1 MKNCTSSTVAAFAA
15 GILVMSASGAEAAP
29 GMSAKVCMTCHKTVQ
44 ENLVR
49 GYWEDLS
56 WKFATTQVKVDAVS
70 EVIAFDKDAFELV
83 NPPEGDSLEKQLRGI
98 RKGAEISL
106 AFVEKDG
113 KRVGTKLTVK
123 PKLKVAEEKLV
134 KTEALEKL
142 VEKGTGYFL
151 FDARP
156 GPPFQEGF
164 IPTAMSLPFPA
175 FEKEKDKLPAD
186 KGALVVFYCSGVT

>member
-1 MKNCTSSTVAAFAA
+1 MHKAQGIAAAAFAA
-15 GILVMSASGAEAAP
+15 GALALLPAGAGASP
-29 GMSAKVCMTCHKTVQ
+29 GKSAKVCLTCHKTVE

-49 GYWEDLS
+49 GHYEDVAWGVGS
-56 WKFATTQVKVDAVS
+56 VQVKVDAES
-70 EVIAFDKDAFELV
+70 DVIWFDKAAFSLV
-83 NPPEGDSLEKQLRGI
+83 NAPEGDGLERQLRAI
-98 RKGAEISL
+98 RKGAEISV

-113 KRVGTKLTVK
+113 KRLATKLTVK

-134 KTEALEKL
+134 KTEEMEKL

-156 GPPFQEGF
+156 APPFAEGF
-164 IPTAMSLPFPA
+164 IPTAVSLPFPA
-175 FEKEKDKLPAD
+175 FEKEKGKLPAD